1 MLPLQFTGKMESEIQ
16 IHIAGMIYN
25 QSINGTYSLV
35 MMENEGLKRRFS
47 ILIGEAE
54 AQSIALKL
62 NNAKPPRPLSHDLMN
77 TIIRELNARIVKVVI
92 YDMVNEIF
100 YSEIYLMQGDKPI
113 IVDSRT
119 SDAIALAVRSD
130 APIFI
135 KSEILD
141 IVGAVVDEEEE
152 EVKEEKEKRTS
163 PIDDHLL
170 ESLTPQRIR
179 ELGNKLLSEL
189 LKKAVEDEK
198 YEIAALIR
206 DELERRK

>member
-77 TIIRELNARIVKVVI
+77 TIIRELNARVVKVVI

>member
-1 MLPLQFTGKMESEIQ
+1 MEPEIQ

-77 TIIRELNARIVKVVI
+77 TIIRELNARVVKVVI
-92 YDMVNEIF
+92 YDMVNDIF
-100 YSEIYLMQGDKPI
+100 YSEIYLMQSDKPI
-113 IVDSRT
+113 IIDSRT

-130 APIFI
+130 APIYI
-135 KSEILD
+135 KSSILE
-141 IVGAVVDEEEE
+141 IVGAVVDEGEE

-170 ESLTPQRIR
+170 ESLTPQRIG

>member
-1 MLPLQFTGKMESEIQ
+1 MEPEIQ

-77 TIIRELNARIVKVVI
+77 TIIRELNARVVKVVI
-92 YDMVNEIF
+92 YDMVNDIF
-100 YSEIYLMQGDKPI
+100 YSEIYLMQSDKPI
-113 IVDSRT
+113 IIDSRT

-130 APIFI
+130 APIYI
-135 KSEILD
+135 KSSILE

-170 ESLTPQRIR
+170 ESLTPQRIG

>member
-1 MLPLQFTGKMESEIQ
+1 MEPEIQ

-77 TIIRELNARIVKVVI
+77 TIIRELNARVVKVVI

-100 YSEIYLMQGDKPI
+100 YSEIYLMQSDKPI
-113 IVDSRT
+113 IIDSRT

-130 APIFI
+130 APIYI
-135 KSEILD
+135 KSSILE
-141 IVGAVVDEEEE
+141 IVGAVFDEGEE

-170 ESLTPQRIR
+170 ESLTPQRIG